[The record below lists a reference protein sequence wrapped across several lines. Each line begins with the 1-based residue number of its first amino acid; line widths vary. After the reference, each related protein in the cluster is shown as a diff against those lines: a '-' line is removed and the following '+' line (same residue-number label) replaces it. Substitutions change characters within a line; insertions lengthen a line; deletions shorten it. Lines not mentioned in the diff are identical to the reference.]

1 MKLTFIAALVV
12 AALAAFFAIQNSQV
26 ATVTFFGWYFEASL
40 VMVLMITF
48 AAGALTAMLIMIP
61 ASMKKSLEI
70 KRLKAQIPPSPA
82 PEKSAIGSLEPG
94 SRPPGTYE

>member
-1 MKLTFIAALVV
+1 MKLPFIAALLV

-40 VMVLMITF
+40 VMVLMLTF
-48 AAGALTAMLIMIP
+48 AAGALVAMLIMFP

-70 KRLKAQIPPSPA
+70 KRLKAQIPTPPPPAGSVAGSPA
-82 PEKSAIGSLEPG
+82 SG
-94 SRPPGTYE
+94 SRPPGTY